1 MDCVIALI
9 ASIVI
14 AASLYWT
21 GKMKLH
27 PFLRDLSVA
36 FLAVSVYIVLDHILP
51 IPVHQD
57 AIIIACIMPLVP
69 GVAITNAIRDTLNG
83 DYVSGAARAVE
94 AFIKALAIALG
105 VGVSLMLLGGTL
117 VW

>member
-1 MDCVIALI
+1 M
-9 ASIVI
+9 
-14 AASLYWT
+14 
-21 GKMKLH
+21 
-27 PFLRDLSVA
+27 
-36 FLAVSVYIVLDHILP
+36 LP

-94 AFIKALAIALG
+94 AFIKALSIALG
-105 VGVSLMLLGGTL
+105 VGVSLMMLGGTL